1 MIHAARTRIKAA
13 ALTIARRHPAAR
25 NHVMRAAAKRGRS
38 LVLCYHCVAPDGGG
52 EHAIEPI
59 PPWRFADQMRAL
71 KEAGD
76 VVDLGDLLSLPS
88 ARGRPAF
95 AVTFDDD
102 EPSLVQ
108 HALPILRELDIPATF
123 FLSGRSLHGLGPYWW
138 TLVERSVVE
147 IGLEATSRLIGH
159 RGLTLRE
166 MVRSCRISGI
176 VPALR
181 VRDTPSV
188 MATRDVRMLAD
199 AGMTIGFHTLHH
211 LALPALDG
219 PRLAEALSEGRG
231 ALSAAAGV
239 PIDFLAYPYG
249 LADHRVAHAARVAG
263 YRAAWVTG
271 NRPMTRESDAFLLPR
286 WQPGAVDG
294 VELLGE
300 MALRLTAAGL
310 SR

>member
-13 ALTIARRHPAAR
+13 ALAIARRHPAAR
-25 NHVMRAAAKRGRS
+25 NHVMRTAAGRGRR
-38 LVLCYHCVAPDGGG
+38 LVLCYHRVAPDTGG

-59 PPWRFADQMRAL
+59 PPLRFADQMRTL

-76 VVDLGDLLSLPS
+76 VVGLGDLLSLPS
-88 ARGRPAF
+88 ERKRPAF

-159 RGLTLRE
+159 RGMTLRE
-166 MVRSCRISGI
+166 VARSCRMSGI

-181 VRDTPSV
+181 VRETPSV
-188 MATRDVRMLAD
+188 MAARDVRTLAD

-219 PRLAEALSEGRG
+219 PRLAEALSEGRET
-231 ALSAAAGV
+231 LSAAAGV

-249 LADHRVAHAARVAG
+249 LADCRVAHAARMAG
-263 YRAAWVTG
+263 YRAALVTG
-271 NRPMTRESDAFLLPR
+271 NRPVTPQSDPFLLPR
-286 WQPGAVDG
+286 WQPGSIEG

-300 MALRLTAAGL
+300 LALRLTVAGL